1 MLKKDVFSQ
10 ATHAWIPGI
19 AVRYRLFWE
28 ITKRSLQ
35 RYMAYR
41 AAAVAGLATN
51 FFFGLLRMAILL
63 ALYGE
68 RQEVLGY
75 TVQGIITYAA
85 LTQAVIGY
93 LNLFMWSDLAN
104 SVHNGEVAVDLLK
117 PMNYFSLWLAQD
129 LGRAAVNL
137 LLRGVTIMFIYAL
150 VVDLTYPHGLAQ
162 WGALALAIVL
172 SWLISFGFRFLIN
185 LSAFWT
191 PNARGIIRSA
201 FVFSWFA
208 SGLLMPL
215 RFFPDW
221 VNFVIYLTP
230 FPYMLNAVV
239 EIYVGVAQG
248 AEVIEILLIQLGW
261 AVALIVAGQLLLR
274 AGVRRLVILGG

>member
-1 MLKKDVFSQ
+1 MVKDGIRYQ
-10 ATHAWIPGI
+10 TTQYWTHDAYS
-19 AVRYRLFWE
+19 RLRLFWE
-28 ITKRSLQ
+28 VTKRSLQ

-41 AAAVAGLATN
+41 AAAAAGLATN
-51 FFFGLLRMAILL
+51 FFFGLLRMAVLI

-93 LNLFMWSDLAN
+93 LNLFMWTDVAN
-104 SVHNGEVAVDLLK
+104 SVHSGEVAADLLK
-117 PMNYFSLWLAQD
+117 PLNYFTLWLAQD
-129 LGRAAVNL
+129 LGRAMVNF
-137 LLRGVTIMFIYAL
+137 LLRGVTIMAIYAF
-150 VVDLTYPHGLAQ
+150 VVDLAYPTQWVQ
-162 WGALALAIVL
+162 WGALVLTIVL

-191 PNARGIIRSA
+191 PNARGIIRSG
-201 FVFSWFA
+201 FVVSWFA

-221 VNFVIYLTP
+221 VEFLVYLTP

-239 EIYVGVAQG
+239 EIYLGVAEG
-248 AEVIEILLIQLGW
+248 MDVIKILLFQCGW
-261 AVALIVAGQLLLR
+261 AIGLILASQLLLR
-274 AGVRRLVILGG
+274 AGIRRLVILGG